1 MERVDDVDQ
10 AASFI
15 GSATPRRSTRTLDA
29 NVKIPRRVLLASRWL
44 ALGRLTFTLLLILSG
59 HPQAGLELG
68 YKAAL
73 ISDFPASL
81 LYFGP
86 ASGPILAAVVGPIWW
101 FVLPIV
107 VWWLIAGRR
116 PTRHPK

>member
-1 MERVDDVDQ
+1 M
-10 AASFI
+10 
-15 GSATPRRSTRTLDA
+15 
-29 NVKIPRRVLLASRWL
+29 KIPRRVLLASRWL